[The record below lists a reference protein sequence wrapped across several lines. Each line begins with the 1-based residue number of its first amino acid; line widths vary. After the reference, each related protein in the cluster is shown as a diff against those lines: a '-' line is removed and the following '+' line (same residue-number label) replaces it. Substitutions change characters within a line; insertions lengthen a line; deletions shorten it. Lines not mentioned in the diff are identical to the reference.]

1 MRAYV
6 SAIPVYVITRPNP
19 GMLGAARADLDA

>member
-1 MRAYV
+1 MRDYV
-6 SAIPVYVITRPNP
+6 SAIPVYVITREHP